1 MKKMITILAV
11 IICITTTLSICSYGQ
26 ELRSVKGPYSK
37 WGFVDDES
45 EKEVISFIYDDAR
58 NFSEGLAAVK
68 LNYRWGFI
76 DKIGEEVIPFRYL
89 DVGKFSE
96 GLARVY
102 YALHTY
108 STRYKWG
115 FINKIGLLVIS
126 DGYDDAGDFSEGLA
140 RVKLNE
146 KWGFINKVGTTI
158 ISFDYDDADDFSE
171 GLARVKIKRNWIYID
186 KTGKEVN
193 KDIPIVIRVADAYN
207 ENQVVLEQKPMGE
220 FENCP
225 YCGEEILAVATKC
238 KHCGEWLDKT
248 ATSKVQFKP
257 KKGSFCLEVQFK
269 PLGDIVIQSNPN
281 SIGIGSAGISAKC
294 FASKKSE
301 LRIDLLFGFS
311 QNTYTL
317 LPPDSIEGTKEITRN
332 PTTAFGLNLGFNRHF
347 NGTERIS
354 PYIGFLLGF
363 GVDITKVMIDNL
375 GFTAGNNSST
385 TTRTFG
391 MNFIIPTGF
400 NWYIVNG
407 LYLGAEVG
415 LGLSF
420 EKDFI
425 EINLFAAP
433 AIRLGWKF

>member
-1 MKKMITILAV
+1 
-11 IICITTTLSICSYGQ
+11 
-26 ELRSVKGPYSK
+26 
-37 WGFVDDES
+37 
-45 EKEVISFIYDDAR
+45 
-58 NFSEGLAAVK
+58 LAAVK
-68 LNYRWGFI
+68 LNRKWGFI
-76 DKIGEEVIPFRYL
+76 DKTGKGIIPSLYH
-89 DVGKFSE
+89 DVG
-96 GLARVY
+96 
-102 YALHTY
+102 
-108 STRYKWG
+108 
-115 FINKIGLLVIS
+115 N
-126 DGYDDAGDFSEGLA
+126 FSEGLA
-140 RVKLNE
+140 RVKYKG
-146 KWGFINKVGTTI
+146 KWGFINKTGYAV
-158 ISFDYDDADDFSE
+158 ISFKYKDAKDFSE
-171 GLARVKIKRNWIYID
+171 GVAPVKTKGEWIYID

-225 YCGEEILAVATKC
+225 YCGEDILAVATKC

-281 SIGIGSAGISAKC
+281 SIGLGSAGITAKC

-301 LRIDLLFGFS
+301 LRIDLLFGHS
-311 QNTYTL
+311 KDKEKTPV
-317 LPPDSIEGTKEITRN
+317 PPDNSEGKEKITTN
-332 PTTAFGLNLGFNRHF
+332 TSTAFGLNLGFNRHF

-363 GVDITKVMIDNL
+363 SMSDSTIKIDNYN
-375 GFTAGNNSST
+375 FTADDYSKT
-385 TTRTFG
+385 ITRTWG
-391 MNFIIPTGF
+391 LNVIAASGF

-420 EKDFI
+420 NTPLKEVI
-425 EINLFAAP
+425 EETIDGVRTTTTTNPTTSTVGINFFAAP